1 MLHNRS
7 MSTRLEIQT
16 ACFVRDT
23 DRLHKESPA
32 YGNGHLIF
40 IIVCVWG
47 GGGGER
53 GGGAERFFNK
63 KKQDPIL
70 AEKIY
75 LGQSRF
81 YFTIL
86 RIVIHTIKKTG
97 PRRERK
103 IISRPGNIFQHPPPL
118 LKFKWSL
125 PNSCS
130 NDLDEMNK
138 VLDFRF
144 GYSNKLVLL
153 CLLS

>member
-1 MLHNRS
+1 

-16 ACFVRDT
+16 ACFVRDA

-40 IIVCVWG
+40 IIVGGEAG
-47 GGGGER
+47 GGLI
-53 GGGAERFFNK
+53 K
-63 KKQDPIL
+63 KNRIQFWPK
-70 AEKIY
+70 KIY
-75 LGQSRF
+75 LGQSKF

-86 RIVIHTIKKTG
+86 RIVINKKTG

-103 IISRPGNIFQHPPPL
+103 VISRPGNIFQSPPPL

-130 NDLDEMNK
+130 NDLDEMNSGNS
-138 VLDFRF
+138 RCWII
-144 GYSNKLVLL
+144 GLVTRTNWFSFV
-153 CLLS
+153 C